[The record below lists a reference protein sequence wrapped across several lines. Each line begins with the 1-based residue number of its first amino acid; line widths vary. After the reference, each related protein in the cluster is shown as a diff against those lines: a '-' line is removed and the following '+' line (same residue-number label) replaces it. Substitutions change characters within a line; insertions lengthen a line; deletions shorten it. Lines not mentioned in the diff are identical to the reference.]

1 MKIIQVADP
10 ILDVPRFAED
20 MPKHHVVVMVYM
32 MKDCPHCEMLKPKWE
47 TVKKI
52 LKNDRKFDNV
62 MMADID
68 SQASQML
75 PLPPVMGFPSI
86 KVKKGNKLEEY
97 KGMREVDPLL
107 TFLRKTVTTPAQVTK
122 RRGSLRRSSAHRS
135 SARRSSAHRSSHHNY
150 PKHRRSPHRSTGR
163 RSKNSGTR
171 SKSRSTGR
179 RSTGRRST
187 GRRSTGRR
195 SKSTGTRRRSRGSSS
210 RRS

>member
-10 ILDVPRFAED
+10 ILDVPRFTENI
-20 MPKHHVVVMVYM
+20 PKHRAVVMVYM
-32 MKDCPHCEMLKPKWE
+32 MEGCPHCDMLKPKWE

-52 LKNDRKFDNV
+52 LKNDRKFDDV

-122 RRGSLRRSSAHRS
+122 RRGTAHRS
-135 SARRSSAHRSSHHNY
+135 TANRSTARRSTARRSTARRNTARRSSHHNY
-150 PKHRRSPHRSTGR
+150 PKHRRSPHRTTGR
-163 RSKNSGTR
+163 KSKSSGTR

-179 RSTGRRST
+179 RSTA
-187 GRRSTGRR
+187 RR
-195 SKSTGTRRRSRGSSS
+195 SKSTGRRRSRGSSS

>member
-10 ILDVPRFAED
+10 ILDVPRFTEN
-20 MPKHHVVVMVYM
+20 MPKHHAVVMVYM
-32 MKDCPHCEMLKPKWE
+32 MKGCPHCDMLKPKWE

-75 PLPPVMGFPSI
+75 PFPPVMGFPSI
-86 KVKKGNKLEEY
+86 KIKKGNTLEEY

-107 TFLRKTVTTPAQVTK
+107 SFLRKTVTTPAHITK
-122 RRGSLRRSSAHRS
+122 RRSK
-135 SARRSSAHRSSHHNY
+135 ARRSTARRSTAHRSSHHNY
-150 PKHRRSPHRSTGR
+150 PKHRRSPHRSSGR

-179 RSTGRRST
+179 RSTA
-187 GRRSTGRR
+187 RR
-195 SKSTGTRRRSRGSSS
+195 SKSTGTRRSRGSSS
-210 RRS
+210 RRR

>member
-10 ILDVPRFAED
+10 ILDVPRFTEHL
-20 MPKHHVVVMVYM
+20 PKHHAVVMVYM
-32 MKDCPHCEMLKPKWE
+32 MKGCPHCDMLKPKWE

-75 PLPPVMGFPSI
+75 PFPPVMGFPSI
-86 KVKKGNKLEEY
+86 KIKKGNRLEEY

-107 TFLRKTVTTPAQVTK
+107 TFLRKTVTTPAHITK
-122 RRGSLRRSSAHRS
+122 RRRT
-135 SARRSSAHRSSHHNY
+135 ARRNHHNY
-150 PKHRRSPHRSTGR
+150 PKHRRSPHRSKSRSTGRRSKSSETRSKSRSTARRSKSRSTAR

-171 SKSRSTGR
+171 R
-179 RSTGRRST
+179 
-187 GRRSTGRR
+187 
-195 SKSTGTRRRSRGSSS
+195 TRSSS
-210 RRS
+210 SKRR